1 MFWCSRFKKKE
12 RNDLKDESI
21 AKKKKNRLIISAVK
35 NWEVV
40 TWAKPCFCF
49 SNERRA
55 VLTSRRGGPPWTS
68 VSTWENQQHD
78 GGWLVKI
85 QPSTCWGVFLK
96 VNQQPVCLYLEV
108 NGRFYSLF
116 VPSCVADDF
125 KVTAAIN
132 SNLFWLQVS
141 FNECFL
147 LTQLTALSWVLSPC
161 KIDISFF
168 VLM

>member
-21 AKKKKNRLIISAVK
+21 AKIKKS
-35 NWEVV
+35 
-40 TWAKPCFCF
+40 TDHF
-49 SNERRA
+49 SCKELGGCHMGKTLLLFLER
-55 VLTSRRGGPPWTS
+55 TSRSFDVTPGGS
-68 VSTWENQQHD
+68 SMNECLHVRESTAWWWLACENPAFD
-78 GGWLVKI
+78 LLGSFI
-85 QPSTCWGVFLK
+85 K

-147 LTQLTALSWVLSPC
+147 LTQLTALSWVLSHC